1 MSGKSNVLY
10 WLEKHGISANE
21 DLVGKILDAA
31 KKSSCVLTDAEILAL
46 SREVWSR

>member
-10 WLEKHGISANE
+10 WLERHGIPANE
-21 DLVGKILDAA
+21 ELVGKIFDAA

-46 SREVWSR
+46 CREVSPR